1 VWVAACFRK
10 RRRATN
16 PMEGGIV
23 RIAHACGS
31 RGCVKR
37 HLSALQFAMGTIAT
51 DGANV
56 HRSQGTPVAAIGA
69 SSGSH
74 LAYGCRACS
83 AWRGLSTVVSAAGG
97 GFARS
102 VGQRELN
109 ATFARTQVLKPM
121 AASVVGGSGISG
133 RAGTKLGAATSTAWR
148 AEFVETN
155 RSLVETL
162 RWSLDA
168 NRRRC
173 FRAPAPR
180 RRPRICR

>member
-1 VWVAACFRK
+1 
-10 RRRATN
+10 
-16 PMEGGIV
+16 MEGGNICF
-23 RIAHACGS
+23 AHACGS
-31 RGCVKR
+31 RGCVER